1 MESFQEEISK
11 ICLIQTTSKM
21 LANKILKDL
30 LITSIKMIKEELIY
44 LDSLEYLSHLR
55 ENLSQNNR
63 VMKRSTKKGNLH
75 TKI

>member
-1 MESFQEEISK
+1 
-11 ICLIQTTSKM
+11 M

-55 ENLSQNNR
+55 ENLNQNNR
-63 VMKRSTKKGNLH
+63 VMKRSIKKGNLS

>member
-1 MESFQEEISK
+1 
-11 ICLIQTTSKM
+11 M

-55 ENLSQNNR
+55 ENLNQNNR
-63 VMKRSTKKGNLH
+63 AMKRSIKKGNLS

>member
-21 LANKILKDL
+21 LANKILKGL

-44 LDSLEYLSHLR
+44 LGSLGYLSHLR
-55 ENLSQNNR
+55 ENLNQNNR
-63 VMKRSTKKGNLH
+63 VMKRSIKKRNLS

>member
-21 LANKILKDL
+21 LANKILKGL

-44 LDSLEYLSHLR
+44 LDLLEYLSPLR
-55 ENLSQNNR
+55 ENMSQNNR
-63 VMKRSTKKGNLH
+63 VMKLSIKKGNLP
-75 TKI
+75 TKV

>member
-11 ICLIQTTSKM
+11 ICLIQTTAKM

-63 VMKRSTKKGNLH
+63 VMKRSTKKGNLP
-75 TKI
+75 TKV